1 MPALFQYGGALL
13 QDGQIEEAGR
23 TFDRL
28 VEVAPEAPEGWF
40 GRARWLA
47 RRGDAAGVASA
58 LAAAN
63 ERVDADAKRRLAEQ
77 GLQGDALERAAV
89 EAARKSRAQME
100 SDPAFAAFA
109 ADAEFR
115 RAAGFAA
122 R

>member
-1 MPALFQYGGALL
+1 LL
-13 QDGQIEEAGR
+13 QDGQVEEAGR

-28 VEVAPEAPEGWF
+28 VDVAPDAPEGWF

-47 RRGDAAGVASA
+47 RRDDAAGAARA

-63 ERVDADAKRRLAEQ
+63 QRVDAEAKRRLAEQ
-77 GLQGDALERAAV
+77 GLQGEALERAAS
-89 EAARKSRAQME
+89 ETARKSRAQME
-100 SDPAFAAFA
+100 ADPAFAAFA
-109 ADAEFR
+109 GDAEFR